1 MIAKLRALVPH
12 GGRPYCEPFC
22 GGASLFFAR
31 DPSPVEVL
39 NDTSGDVVNLFRCLQ
54 QRATCEE
61 LACRVQ
67 ATLYARREFEKALQ
81 VMRRD
86 WSCSHEPDVERAW
99 AFYVTQNQGMSGVPP
114 TCAGNWSRVITH
126 SRKGRASTTSSWIAR
141 QSLFGEWHD
150 RLMRVQIDCRNALD
164 VLRYYDN
171 QDAVFYCDPP
181 YLPNTRKETRVYA
194 CEGDETFH
202 KRLVEVLL
210 QLKGA
215 CVLSGYDDPLYQP
228 LLDAGWS
235 VKTFHTVCHAAV
247 RTRNSGLQG
256 DGASL
261 AKVPRVECVW
271 RNPRA
276 AELTSGEIT
285 LWKA

>member
-31 DPSPVEVL
+31 DPAPVEVL

-61 LACRVQ
+61 LAFRVQ
-67 ATLYARREFEKALQ
+67 ATLYARREFEKALRI
-81 VMRRD
+81 MRRE

-126 SRKGRASTTSSWIAR
+126 SRNGRASTTSSWIAR

-228 LLDAGWS
+228 LLAAGWS
-235 VKTFHTVCHAAV
+235 VKTFHTACHAAV